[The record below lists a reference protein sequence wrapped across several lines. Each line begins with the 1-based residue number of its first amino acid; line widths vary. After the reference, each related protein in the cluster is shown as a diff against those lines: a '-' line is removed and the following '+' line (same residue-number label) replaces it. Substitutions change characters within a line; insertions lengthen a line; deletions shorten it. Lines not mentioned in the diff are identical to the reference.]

1 MDKTFSND
9 EMFDF
14 TQRLNDEY
22 NLHLSKTSVSNIS
35 REYATNPRRI
45 IQLLNNLI
53 IEFSLYENEFVQA
66 NESAICVL
74 AIIREEFQAFYSKL
88 VTNPYL
94 LYPQIRNL

>member
-1 MDKTFSND
+1 MIKDIKFYCGEENETEANEYLRKFFNVSLWIKPFQND

-53 IEFSLYENEFVQA
+53 IEFSQEGGFSNASGL
-66 NESAICVL
+66 
-74 AIIREEFQAFYSKL
+74 
-88 VTNPYL
+88 
-94 LYPQIRNL
+94 